1 MNHDCG
7 RTQPIITQEGRKHYP
22 QMIEGTRAD
31 SCRVR
36 TPNQSGFS
44 PRGQVNSN
52 EPLLLSITLQRTS
65 NLKIRETPMTIK
77 PSRISRL
84 LLRLTSRRVI
94 AAGIVLVT
102 LTLLAALKPDP
113 AEAASDGTDAA
124 VRSAVAK
131 LPAYVR
137 KVMKRTGVPGVA
149 VAVVYKDKLIYAEGF
164 GVRNTR
170 TGGAV
175 TRDTVFQI
183 ASVSK
188 PLGATAVAAAISS
201 GALTWD
207 TPVAPLL
214 SGFSLADPSVSEAVT
229 VGDLYAHRSGLPGE
243 FGNDLEKFG
252 FARQYIFEHADR
264 EPLAPFRTSYAYSNF
279 GLTAGG
285 VAAASAAGRD
295 WNALTR
301 DLLFARLGMVRST
314 YSHEALTKMMNV
326 ASLHQRVKGR
336 WVPGPK
342 RNADAQAPAGGANSS
357 VMDLSRWMRLLLAGG
372 VYEGRRIIERQP
384 LDDMLSIQIRT
395 SGDGEAVTRGYGF
408 GMEVTVEA
416 DGSVVWSHSGDF
428 QRGASTQVY
437 LVPELEL
444 GIVTLTNGWPV
455 GVPQA
460 ISATF
465 VDWVTYGRSTE
476 DWLKLIGDIFAPYTN
491 PTYEIEGQ
499 KRPRDPSP
507 AGVLAGYAGSYVS
520 DYAGNAEVTV
530 RRRQLVLALGPD
542 GATRIPLRHWDGD
555 VFFYDT
561 LGLPNGFY
569 TAVRF
574 NRDEEGSVTSVTV
587 DEVNSNLGRFTR
599 IP

>member
-1 MNHDCG
+1 
-7 RTQPIITQEGRKHYP
+7 
-22 QMIEGTRAD
+22 
-31 SCRVR
+31 
-36 TPNQSGFS
+36 
-44 PRGQVNSN
+44 
-52 EPLLLSITLQRTS
+52 
-65 NLKIRETPMTIK
+65 MTIK
-77 PSRISRL
+77 PSSILRF
-84 LLRLTSRRVI
+84 LLRPVFRLVI
-94 AAGIVLVT
+94 AAAIAFGSLFMLV
-102 LTLLAALKPDP
+102 ALKPDTV
-113 AEAASDGTDAA
+113 EAASGGTDAA
-124 VRSAVAK
+124 VRTAVAK
-131 LPAYVR
+131 LPAFVR

-149 VAVVYKDKLIYAEGF
+149 VAVVHKDKLIYAEGF
-164 GVRNTR
+164 GVRSTR

-188 PLGATAVAAAISS
+188 PLGSTAVAAAISN

-214 SGFSLADPSVSEAVT
+214 PGFSLADPSVSEAVT

-252 FARQYIFEHADR
+252 FDRQYIFEHADR
-264 EPLAPFRTSYAYSNF
+264 EPLAPFRTFYAYSNF

-285 VAAASAAGRD
+285 VAAANATGRD
-295 WNALTR
+295 WNALAR
-301 DLLFARLGMVRST
+301 DFLFAPLGMVRST
-314 YSHEALTKMMNV
+314 YSHEALKKMKNV
-326 ASLHQRVKGR
+326 ASLHQRVNGR

-342 RNADAQAPAGGANSS
+342 RNADAQAPAGGANST
-357 VMDLSRWMRLLLAGG
+357 VMDLSRWIRLLLAGG

-395 SGDGEAVTRGYGF
+395 SGDGEGIARGYGF
-408 GMEVTVEA
+408 GMEVSVEA
-416 DGSVVWSHSGDF
+416 DGGVAWSHSGDF

-460 ISATF
+460 INATF
-465 VDWVTYGRSTE
+465 VDWVSYGRSTE
-476 DWLKLIGDIFAPYTN
+476 DWLKVIGALFAPYTT
-491 PTYEIEGQ
+491 PTYEIDGQ
-499 KRPRDPSP
+499 KRPRDPNSS
-507 AGVLAGYAGSYVS
+507 GLLVGYAGSYES

-530 RRRQLVLALGPD
+530 QRRQLVLALGPD

-555 VFFYDT
+555 VFFYNA
-561 LGLPNGFY
+561 LGLPDGFY

-574 NRDEEGSVTSVTV
+574 LRDGQGFVTSMTV
-587 DEVNSNLGRFTR
+587 DEVNSGLGRFAR